1 MEEEREGMNGWGR
14 RAEGQTGAACSPERP
29 LGHERLA
36 LCFLLSLLL
45 PGSVYSIRR
54 STQAGQ
60 HARRDEKH
68 TLTGLTADR
77 SVHKETSFAR
87 ILKERQKRG

>member
-14 RAEGQTGAACSPERP
+14 RAEGQVQPATQSCLWVG
-29 LGHERLA
+29 

-54 STQAGQ
+54 STQAGH
-60 HARRDEKH
+60 HACGDGETHTHWAGGGQIRIQRNTICKNSVGKAEK
-68 TLTGLTADR
+68 GIA
-77 SVHKETSFAR
+77 
-87 ILKERQKRG
+87 